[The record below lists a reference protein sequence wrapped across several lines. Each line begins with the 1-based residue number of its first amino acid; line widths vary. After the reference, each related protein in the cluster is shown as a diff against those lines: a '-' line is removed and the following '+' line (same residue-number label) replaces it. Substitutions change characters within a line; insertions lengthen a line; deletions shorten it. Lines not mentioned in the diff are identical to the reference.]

1 MKVILR
7 QDVDEL
13 GYEGDVV
20 DVAKGFARNYIIPKG
35 LGMEATKQNLAAFEM
50 QKKKIEARKV
60 RAREEAETLRDRLA
74 EITVSISQKAGEEG
88 KLYGSV
94 TSMDLVEE
102 IEKQGVVL
110 DRRKILLEKPIKSL
124 GEFEVPVKIYQE
136 VTGRVKVVVSP
147 ESAGS
152 E

>member
-20 DVAKGFARNYIIPKG
+20 DVAKGFARNYLIPKG
-35 LGMEATKQNLAAFEM
+35 LGMEATKQNIATFEM
-50 QKKKIEARKV
+50 QKRKIEARKV
-60 RAREEAETLRDRLA
+60 RAREEAERLRDRLA

-94 TSMDLVEE
+94 TSMDLAEE

-110 DRRKILLEKPIKSL
+110 DRKKILLEKPIKAL

-147 ESAGS
+147 ETV
-152 E
+152 

>member
-20 DVAKGFARNYIIPKG
+20 EVAKGFARNYLIPKE
-35 LGMEATKQNLAAFEM
+35 LGMEATTQNLAVFEM

-60 RAREEAETLRDRLA
+60 RAREEAEALRDRLA

-94 TSMDLVEE
+94 TSMDLAEE

-110 DRRKILLEKPIKSL
+110 DRKKILLEKPIKSL
-124 GEFEVPVKIYQE
+124 GEFEIPVKIYQE

>member
-20 DVAKGFARNYIIPKG
+20 DVAKGFARNYLIPKE
-35 LGMEATKQNLAAFEM
+35 LGMEATAQNLAVFEM

-60 RAREEAETLRDRLA
+60 RAREEAEALRDRLA

-94 TSMDLVEE
+94 TSMDLAEE

-110 DRRKILLEKPIKSL
+110 DRKKILLEKPIKSL
-124 GEFEVPVKIYQE
+124 GEFEIPVKIYQE